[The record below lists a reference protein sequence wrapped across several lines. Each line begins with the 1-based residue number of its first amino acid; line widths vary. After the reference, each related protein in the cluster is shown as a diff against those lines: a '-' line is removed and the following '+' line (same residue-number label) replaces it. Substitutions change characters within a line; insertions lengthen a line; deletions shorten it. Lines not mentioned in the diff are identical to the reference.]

1 MDAVVTMTF
10 EWWGGNA
17 RHAGFGSRG
26 ERSPGAKLTDEDVL
40 EIKRL
45 LLRGFKQQVIADL
58 FGVKIQTINH
68 ISTRKR
74 WSHVRLSDEEIERL
88 TKDD

>member
-40 EIKRL
+40 EIKRML
-45 LLRGFKQQVIADL
+45 LQKIRQRDIAAW
-58 FGVKIQTINH
+58 FGVQVQTINH

-88 TKDD
+88 TKND